1 MCIFLLVGQIKCV
14 HTVVKLY
21 YKYSSFCVVT
31 VLFYLYFI
39 SITFPSILSVFLYIF
54 GNSGDI
60 HLTLPF
66 YVDSVLQAGSLYYSL
81 LIYQVIAIFI
91 VITIG
96 ITIYSL
102 YWALIQH
109 ACAQLHVIVYG
120 KVLSFLS

>member
-1 MCIFLLVGQIKCV
+1 MFSLVGKIKCI
-14 HTVVKLY
+14 HTIVKLY
-21 YKYSSFCVVT
+21 CKYSSFCVT
-31 VLFYLYFI
+31 VLFYMYFI

-54 GNSGDI
+54 GTSGDI

-96 ITIYSL
+96 IIIYSL

-109 ACAQLHVIVYG
+109 ACGQLHVIMYG
-120 KVLSFLS
+120 KVLLFLF